1 MNKRAIA
8 IGLLSGLLFGIATP
22 LNKFLITALNSF
34 ELAGLLYLGAAA
46 AFLPFVIRNC
56 KREIHSV
63 KSSSQILRISGVVIF
78 GGFLGPLMLLSGL
91 RLANSSSVS
100 IWLNM
105 ELVATA
111 VLGVLVFKDHLD
123 RSAVAGVLL
132 TLAAGILVS
141 VQEGSAGIIP
151 GLFIIGACFC
161 WGIDNHL
168 TALIDGASPRTI
180 TFIKGGI
187 AGATNLSI
195 GLITGSQPLSAGII
209 FSALAVG
216 AVSYGFSIVL
226 YVISAQQLG
235 ATRGQILFSTGP
247 FWGILLAF
255 IILSEPVTPFIII
268 SMMLL
273 AGGIFLTNI
282 VDHGHF
288 HKHERIV
295 HVHLHTHDDDHHDHT
310 HEYETDRNT
319 KHSHIH
325 EHEETAHT
333 HKHYPD
339 IHHRHPH

>member
-8 IGLLSGLLFGIATP
+8 IGILSGFLFGIATP
-22 LNKFLITALNSF
+22 LNKLLISEVNSF

-46 AFLPFVIRNC
+46 AFLPFVIKNF
-56 KREIHSV
+56 KREILSV
-63 KSSSQILRISGVVIF
+63 KSSSLILRIAGVVLF
-78 GGFLGPLMLLSGL
+78 GGFLGPVMLLSGL
-91 RLANSSSVS
+91 KLANSSSVS
-100 IWLNM
+100 VWLNM

-111 VLGVLVFKDHLD
+111 ILGVLVFKDHLD

-132 TLAAGILVS
+132 TLAAGISVS
-141 VQEGSAGIIP
+141 VQEGPAGIIP
-151 GLFIIGACFC
+151 GLFIIAACFC

-180 TFIKGGI
+180 TFIKGGV

-195 GLITGSQPLSAGII
+195 GLITGNESFSAGVIL
-209 FSALAVG
+209 SALAVG

-235 ATRGQILFSTGP
+235 ATRSQILFSTGP

-255 IILSEPVTPFIII
+255 IILSEPVTPFILV
-268 SMMLL
+268 SMALL

-282 VDHGHF
+282 AVHGHF
-288 HKHERIV
+288 HKHERVV
-295 HVHLHTHDDDHHDHT
+295 HVHEHSHDDEHHNHTHDYGIDS
-310 HEYETDRNT
+310 NT

-325 EHEETAHT
+325 EHTEIAHT

-339 IHHRHPH
+339 IHHRHSH